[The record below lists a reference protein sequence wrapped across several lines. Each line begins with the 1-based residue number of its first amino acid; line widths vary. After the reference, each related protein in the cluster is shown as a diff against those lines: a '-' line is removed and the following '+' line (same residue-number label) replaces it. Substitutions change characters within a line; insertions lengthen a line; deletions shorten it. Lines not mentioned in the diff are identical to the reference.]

1 MTDAQLIGLDDL
13 VGTEVSLDTLKTIM
27 DNHDKQ
33 NPKWFSIYY
42 NNSKVH
48 LAKDEDQSDITIM
61 IEPTGTYPMFKI
73 LAIEVE
79 QITI

>member
-1 MTDAQLIGLDDL
+1 MIDVQLIGLDDL

-27 DNHDKQ
+27 LNHDKQ

-42 NNSKVH
+42 NNSKVL
-48 LAKDEDQSDITIM
+48 LAKGEDQSDITIM